1 MKRKFWAWPMAI
13 LMAVLSP
20 LASLA
25 PVNAAED
32 LKPVVSDGSY
42 VYEVEKGELSEGVF
56 VENALTGFSGESYVN
71 IGNGSVTLNIDV
83 PIAGNYRIYFVGS
96 TQYDTDDRWESVY
109 VNNEA
114 ECWVALRKEDCG
126 KWARYEIGRNPEWVD
141 GRITSKPVTEG
152 YAMAQGH
159 NTVRIQANWGYA
171 YYDQLILV
179 PTAED
184 SSKLINVISLIDALP
199 ETIQESNRNDVNY
212 AKKAYDA
219 LSAEQ
224 KAQVTNYEK
233 LEKALAALV
242 QKPVIDGDKLIYEA
256 EYSDFLGAGGYIGN
270 TMEGYS
276 GTGYAFIMTDGFEM
290 KIQVPE
296 AGKYYLS
303 VVSANDGNGARCE
316 KVVVNGGIEYLVVTP
331 GTPEKTW
338 YTSEPVTG
346 YWTEQGELKPVPV
359 EGGMDFVAG
368 ENSVKILT
376 NWGYAAYDKIIL
388 TPVEKGDSKVTY
400 VMTLIDAL
408 PETIQESNR
417 NDVNFA
423 KKAYDAL
430 SAEQKAQVTN
440 YEKLEKALAALIQKP
455 TVDGDKLIY
464 EAEYSDFLGDGGYI
478 GNTISGYSGT
488 GYAFIMTDGF
498 EMKIQV
504 PQAGKYR
511 LMVVGANEGN
521 GGRCEKVVV
530 NEGAEYFVATPAKP
544 EKTWIMSEIGTE
556 NWVNDELKPQPIE
569 GGISLAAG
577 VNSVKILANWG
588 YAAYDKIVLIPY
600 ASNSL
605 GDINNIEKANDLI
618 TKLPEVITAGDIQSV
633 EEAFAIYNALSPAD
647 KAGVKNVEKLIRAR
661 AAALALKADAKV
673 PKGALRFECEEG
685 NLVGNTAVV
694 NSKETFPS
702 YSGNGYVFLFD
713 KEFSV
718 DVYVAKSGYY
728 DIAIV
733 SGTTEN
739 ANKCDYVSING
750 GEKYLISTLGKKG
763 VWRISQPGTE
773 FWENGSLKP
782 QAPKGGFYLKAGK
795 NTITISANWGYCA
808 YDSIIVYPYGTAP
821 NTGDHQFSM
830 NTAGIMMLASAT
842 VVGVTVVR
850 RRKEEDYEGS
860 NNQ

>member
-1 MKRKFWAWPMAI
+1 MKRKFWTWPMAV

-56 VENALTGFSGESYVN
+56 VENTLSGFSGESYIN

-83 PIAGNYRIYFVGS
+83 PIAGNYRVYLVGS
-96 TQYDTDDRWESVY
+96 TQNDVDNKWESVF
-109 VNNEA
+109 VNNESEKWVLLKA
-114 ECWVALRKEDCG
+114 ENYG
-126 KWARYEIGRNPEWVD
+126 KWEKYEIGNAEWSD
-141 GRITSKPVTEG
+141 GNLTAVPVTKG

-179 PTAED
+179 PAE
-184 SSKLINVISLIDALP
+184 VIQNPI
-199 ETIQESNRNDVNY
+199 
-212 AKKAYDA
+212 
-219 LSAEQ
+219 
-224 KAQVTNYEK
+224 
-233 LEKALAALV
+233 
-242 QKPVIDGDKLIYEA
+242 
-256 EYSDFLGAGGYIGN
+256 
-270 TMEGYS
+270 
-276 GTGYAFIMTDGFEM
+276 
-290 KIQVPE
+290 
-296 AGKYYLS
+296 
-303 VVSANDGNGARCE
+303 
-316 KVVVNGGIEYLVVTP
+316 
-331 GTPEKTW
+331 
-338 YTSEPVTG
+338 
-346 YWTEQGELKPVPV
+346 
-359 EGGMDFVAG
+359 
-368 ENSVKILT
+368 
-376 NWGYAAYDKIIL
+376 
-388 TPVEKGDSKVTY
+388 
-400 VMTLIDAL
+400 
-408 PETIQESNR
+408 
-417 NDVNFA
+417 
-423 KKAYDAL
+423 
-430 SAEQKAQVTN
+430 
-440 YEKLEKALAALIQKP
+440 
-455 TVDGDKLIY
+455 VDGDKLIY

-478 GNTISGYSGT
+478 GNVIEGYSGT

-498 EMKIQV
+498 EMKIRV
-504 PQAGKYR
+504 PEAGKYR

-530 NEGAEYFVATPAKP
+530 NGGAEYLIATPAKP
-544 EKTWIMSEIGTE
+544 EKTWIMSEVGTE
-556 NWVNDELKPQPIE
+556 NWVNDELKPLPIE
-569 GGISLAAG
+569 GGIDFMAG

-600 ASNSL
+600 TSSSL

-618 TKLPEVITAGDIQSV
+618 AKLPEVITAGDIQSV
-633 EEAFAIYNALSPAD
+633 EEAFAIYNALSEAD
-647 KAGVKNVEKLIRAR
+647 KAGIKDVEKLIRAR
-661 AAALALKADAKV
+661 AAALALKADAKG

-694 NSKETFPS
+694 NSTEVFPS

-750 GEKYLISTLGKKG
+750 GEKYLVSTLGNKG

-782 QAPKGGFYLKAGK
+782 QSPKGGFYLKAGK

-808 YDSIIVYPYGTAP
+808 YDSIIVYPYGAAP

-830 NTAGIMMLASAT
+830 NAAGIMMLASAT

-850 RRKEEDYEGS
+850 KRKEKDYEGS